1 MSVVESILKPLNEEI
16 EKTKKVRLPEMFSTH
31 NIKSLTTTTGY
42 RITISQKMYAGF
54 KADMKEIGI
63 EWLRSNNAEDLIQE
77 TVNSQSL
84 SRFAKDLIE
93 EGRELPEDI
102 FNVAIIP
109 NTSRTKV

>member
-1 MSVVESILKPLNEEI
+1 
-16 EKTKKVRLPEMFSTH
+16 
-31 NIKSLTTTTGY
+31 
-42 RITISQKMYAGF
+42 MYAGF